1 MGQPLG
7 WALPLQGALR
17 APSPAHIKA
26 QAWSWA
32 RRGRS
37 VCQGPR
43 GFHDHHIPSASC
55 QELALA
61 DPLELL
67 SVGEGWGQGRAG
79 WPGADPALRASPP
92 GPRWAHLQRR
102 RCLEPPSL
110 GTGRVTQPGASFLPW
125 DSTQSFLWPETKS
138 IRRQHWAATGTAMTK
153 VPTRVSSS
161 RPVGSS
167 GCPRWQSG
175 QPGTE
180 APALGRTLPKLGLP
194 IHPKGPV
201 RPRLRASSGRR
212 WLRPSSGTTSSRQR
226 PALVLLRRAAMPLPP
241 TLPQCHPLC
250 LLFLRGCSPRHHP

>member
-1 MGQPLG
+1 M
-7 WALPLQGALR
+7 
-17 APSPAHIKA
+17 
-26 QAWSWA
+26 
-32 RRGRS
+32 
-37 VCQGPR
+37 
-43 GFHDHHIPSASC
+43 
-55 QELALA
+55 
-61 DPLELL
+61 
-67 SVGEGWGQGRAG
+67 
-79 WPGADPALRASPP
+79 
-92 GPRWAHLQRR
+92 
-102 RCLEPPSL
+102 
-110 GTGRVTQPGASFLPW
+110 TQPGASFLPW
-125 DSTQSFLWPETKS
+125 DSTQSFLWPEAKS

-201 RPRLRASSGRR
+201 RPRLRASSGR

-241 TLPQCHPLC
+241 TLPQRHPLC
-250 LLFLRGCSPRHHP
+250 LLFLRGCSPRHHPQGAFPHVAAWLSGLLHLPHLHGLGRPPNTGPVQEVRLL